1 MRPRL
6 AAALLL
12 ALALAACQGAPT
24 EPPRPA
30 SQAKG
35 DAAARA
41 REAMARRDWNM
52 AAPLLREAVAARPAD
67 VSLHYDLAVAAS
79 YLDLRDEAIR
89 EFRWVVANAQ
99 PDSQEYKAAKSWLAE
114 AEGTGGTRSTAAPPA
129 RPADKSTTLHVER
142 VGDAGLYG
150 RVTWSSEPG
159 GPQSTK
165 RMQIHLTGLPGTSA
179 KEQRYTVRT
188 DDEGRYEFKRIVAG
202 PYKLSDR
209 VAGQPVWRLKVQ
221 VEAGRET
228 AVDLQPGNSVT
239 LRDDF
244 PDEGR

>member
-1 MRPRL
+1 VRRRRL
-6 AAALLL
+6 AGLLL
-12 ALALAACQGAPT
+12 ALALAACQGGPT
-24 EPPRPA
+24 EPRPA
-30 SQAKG
+30 SEAQA
-35 DAAARA
+35 DTAARA
-41 REAMARRDWNM
+41 RQAIARRDWNA
-52 AAPLLREAVAARPAD
+52 AAPLLREAVGARPAD

-99 PDSQEYKAAKSWLAE
+99 RDSQEYKAAKSWLAE
-114 AEGTGGTRSTAAPPA
+114 ADGGGTRSTAAPSAPS
-129 RPADKSTTLHVER
+129 ADTSTTLHVER

-150 RVTWSSEPG
+150 RVTWSTEPG
-159 GPQSTK
+159 GPASTK

-188 DDEGRYEFKRIVAG
+188 DDEGRYQFKKIVAG

-221 VEAGRET
+221 VEAGRES
-228 AVDLQPGNSVT
+228 AFDLHPGNSVT
-239 LRDDF
+239 TRDDF
-244 PDEGR
+244 RDETR